1 MKDLNNY
8 EFDERFMQLEDVLL
22 AYSHG
27 DFSKK
32 LPISDK
38 LDPIDTVMSGI
49 NMLGE
54 ELEETT
60 IKRDFFNSAFHS
72 ITDSLVVI
80 NNSGIII
87 DLNESFICLLEL
99 QKEDI
104 IGKNL
109 TTFLKFKSFE
119 KTIQS
124 LYKNQKTID
133 FESEIQ
139 TSLDKKIM
147 VECHVSVIDNNKC
160 HSLVKIHDLTYKIQQ
175 EASRIA
181 TIIKTQEEERNRVAS
196 DLHDSIGQ
204 QISALKFY
212 FDSIQKQKDDKLR
225 TVLLKKT
232 ESLID
237 NVADEIRNICFQ
249 LMPRSVEKFGLSDSI
264 KQLAD
269 IIQFSTGI
277 HFDLKLV
284 ESKIKIDSN
293 ISMSVYRIIQEFVNN
308 SIKHAKCKNIK
319 INFEVKPKILTLTMI
334 DDGVGF
340 GESSSKRKGNGL
352 DNINLRV
359 KYLNGEVEFISEKDK
374 GVILNISIP
383 LNS

>member
-1 MKDLNNY
+1 MSEPINFEL
-8 EFDERFMQLEDVLL
+8 DERFISLEDTLL

-32 LPISDK
+32 LILSDK
-38 LDPIDTVMSGI
+38 LDPLDSIMSGI

-80 NNSGIII
+80 DNAGSII
-87 DLNESFICLLEL
+87 DFNESFVVMVEY
-99 QKEDI
+99 KKDEI
-104 IGKNL
+104 IGQNL
-109 TTFLKFKSFE
+109 TKFLKFNGFN

-124 LYKNQKTID
+124 LNKNQKAID
-133 FESEIQ
+133 FESEV
-139 TSLDKKIM
+139 TNSSNRKIM

-160 HSLVKIHDLTYKIQQ
+160 HSLVKIHDLTDKIQQ
-175 EASRIA
+175 EAGRIA

-212 FDSIQKQKDDKLR
+212 FDSIQKQKDEKLR
-225 TVLLKKT
+225 IQLLKKT
-232 ESLID
+232 EALID
-237 NVADEIRNICFQ
+237 NVSDEIRNICFQ
-249 LMPRSVEKFGLSDSI
+249 LMPRSVEKFGLGQSI

-269 IIQFSTGI
+269 LIHFSTGI
-277 HFDLKLV
+277 KFDVKL
-284 ESKIKIDSN
+284 EELNDKIDPN
-293 ISMSVYRIIQEFVNN
+293 VSMSVYRVIQEFVNN
-308 SIKHAKCKNIK
+308 SIKHAKCKNIG
-319 INFEVKPKILTLTMI
+319 INLSIKQKTLSLDMT
-334 DDGVGF
+334 DDGIGF
-340 GESSSKRKGNGL
+340 NNNATLKRGNGL

-359 KYLNGEVEFISEKDK
+359 KYLQGEIDFNSEKNK
-374 GVILNISIP
+374 GVQLNIVIP
-383 LNS
+383 L

>member
-1 MKDLNNY
+1 MSSPINFEL
-8 EFDERFMQLEDVLL
+8 DERFLQLEDTLL

-32 LPISDK
+32 LQLSDN
-38 LDPIDTVMSGI
+38 LDTLDSIMSGI

-80 NNSGIII
+80 DNAGVII
-87 DLNESFICLLEL
+87 DFNESFSILLE
-99 QKEDI
+99 QKKEEI
-104 IGKNL
+104 AGQNITK
-109 TTFLKFKSFE
+109 FLKFNSLS
-119 KTIQS
+119 KTIQK
-124 LYKNQKTID
+124 LNKDMKAID
-133 FESEIQ
+133 FESEVTNAQ
-139 TSLDKKIM
+139 NKKIM

-160 HSLVKIHDLTYKIQQ
+160 QSLVKIHDLTYKIQQ
-175 EASRIA
+175 EAGRIA

-232 ESLID
+232 EALID
-237 NVADEIRNICFQ
+237 NVSDEIRNICFQ
-249 LMPRSVEKFGLSDSI
+249 LMPRSVEKFGLGQSI

-269 IIQFSTGI
+269 LIHFSTGI
-277 HFDLKLV
+277 KFDVKLN
-284 ESKIKIDSN
+284 EGDGKIDPN
-293 ISMSVYRIIQEFVNN
+293 VSMSIYRIIQEFVNN
-308 SIKHAKCKNIK
+308 SIKHSKCKNIV
-319 INFEVKPKILTLTMI
+319 IDLNIKPKALTLLMT
-334 DDGVGF
+334 DDGIGF
-340 GESSSKRKGNGL
+340 SNTPTARRGNGL

-359 KYLNGEVEFISEKDK
+359 KYLQGELDFNTEKNNGVMFN
-374 GVILNISIP
+374 ILIP
-383 LNS
+383 L

>member
-1 MKDLNNY
+1 MSEYINF
-8 EFDERFMQLEDVLL
+8 EQDERFLALEDTLL

-27 DFSKK
+27 DFTKK
-32 LPISDK
+32 LEISDQ
-38 LDPIDTVMSGI
+38 LDTLDSIMSGI

-80 NNSGIII
+80 DNIGSII
-87 DLNESFICLLEL
+87 DFNESFVVLMEYK
-99 QKEDI
+99 KEEI
-104 IGKNL
+104 LGQNL
-109 TTFLKFKSFE
+109 TKFLKFSNFNKD
-119 KTIQS
+119 IQH
-124 LYKNQKTID
+124 LNKNQKAID
-133 FESEIQ
+133 FQSEV
-139 TSLDKKIM
+139 TNSAGKKIM

-160 HSLVKIHDLTYKIQQ
+160 HSLVKIHDLTEKLQ
-175 EASRIA
+175 EEAKRIA

-225 TVLLKKT
+225 TALLKKT
-232 ESLID
+232 EALID
-237 NVADEIRNICFQ
+237 NVSDEIRNICFQ
-249 LMPRSVEKFGLSDSI
+249 LMPRSVEKFGIGQSI

-269 IIQFSTGI
+269 LIHFSTGI
-277 HFDLKLV
+277 KFD
-284 ESKIKIDSN
+284 IKIEDTN
-293 ISMSVYRIIQEFVNN
+293 DKINPNVAMSVYRIIQEFVNN
-308 SIKHAKCKNIK
+308 SIKHAKCKNIS
-319 INFEVKPKILTLTMI
+319 IHLTIKPKSLSVNMS

-340 GESSSKRKGNGL
+340 TNDGNLKRGNGL

-359 KYLNGEVEFISEKDK
+359 KYLQGDIDFTSEKNK
-374 GVILNISIP
+374 GVHLNIQIP
-383 LNS
+383 I

>member
-1 MKDLNNY
+1 MLNPINF
-8 EFDERFMQLEDVLL
+8 EIDERFVELEEAIL

-32 LPISDK
+32 LTLSPR
-38 LDPIDTVMSGI
+38 LDPIDSLMSGV

-54 ELEETT
+54 ELEEIT
-60 IKRDFFNSAFHS
+60 INRDYFNSAFHS

-80 NNSGIII
+80 DNSGTII

-104 IGKNL
+104 LDKKL
-109 TTFLKFKSFE
+109 TEFLKFKSLD

-133 FESEIQ
+133 FESEIH
-139 TSLDKKIM
+139 TSQDKKIM
-147 VECHVSVIDNNKC
+147 VECHFSVIDNNKC
-160 HSLVKIHDLTYKIQQ
+160 HTLVKIHDLTYKIQQ
-175 EASRIA
+175 EAATIA

-232 ESLID
+232 EALID
-237 NVADEIRNICFQ
+237 NVSDEIRNICFQ
-249 LMPRSVEKFGLSDSI
+249 LMPRSVEKFGIAESI

-269 IIQFSTGI
+269 IIHFSTGI
-277 HFDLKLV
+277 KFELQLTDG
-284 ESKIKIDSN
+284 KIKPEAN
-293 ISMSVYRIIQEFVNN
+293 IAMSVYRIIQEFVNN
-308 SIKHAKCKNIK
+308 SIKHSKCKNIK
-319 INFEVKPKILTLTMI
+319 IQLNIKSDTLILMMK
-334 DDGVGF
+334 DDGIGF
-340 GESSSKRKGNGL
+340 TESSKKRKGNGL

-359 KYLNGEVEFISEKDK
+359 KYLNGDVEFISEKDE
-374 GVILNISIP
+374 GVVLNISIP
-383 LNS
+383 L

>member
-1 MKDLNNY
+1 M
-8 EFDERFMQLEDVLL
+8 DERFIALEDTLL

-32 LPISDK
+32 LVLSDK
-38 LDPIDTVMSGI
+38 LDTLDSVMSGI

-80 NNSGIII
+80 DNAGIII
-87 DLNESFICLLEL
+87 DLNESFVVLMEL
-99 QKEDI
+99 NKEEI
-104 IGKNL
+104 LGQNL
-109 TTFLKFKSFE
+109 TKFLKFNSFN
-119 KTIQS
+119 KTIQ
-124 LYKNQKTID
+124 LLNKNQKAID
-133 FESEIQ
+133 FESEV
-139 TSLDKKIM
+139 TVSPTKKIM

-175 EASRIA
+175 EAGRIA

-232 ESLID
+232 EALID
-237 NVADEIRNICFQ
+237 NVSDEIRNICFQ
-249 LMPRSVEKFGLSDSI
+249 LMPRSVEKFGLGQSI
-264 KQLAD
+264 KQLGD
-269 IIQFSTGI
+269 LIHFSTGI
-277 HFDLKLV
+277 KFNIKLEEEHEKLDPTV
-284 ESKIKIDSN
+284 A
-293 ISMSVYRIIQEFVNN
+293 MSVYRIIQEFVNN
-308 SIKHAKCKNIK
+308 SIKHAKCKNIS
-319 INFEVKPKILTLTMI
+319 ILLTIKAKNLSLQMT

-340 GESSSKRKGNGL
+340 ANNSSLKRGNGL

-359 KYLNGEVEFISEKDK
+359 KYLQGEIDFTSEKNK
-374 GVILNISIP
+374 GVRLNILIP
-383 LNS
+383 L

>member
-1 MKDLNNY
+1 LPSPINF
-8 EFDERFMQLEDVLL
+8 ELDERFLQLEDTLL

-32 LPISDK
+32 LNLSDN
-38 LDPIDTVMSGI
+38 LDTLDSIMSGI

-80 NNSGIII
+80 DNAGVII
-87 DLNESFICLLEL
+87 DYNESFVILVEIP
-99 QKEDI
+99 KDEI
-104 IGKNL
+104 IGQNL
-109 TTFLKFKSFE
+109 TKFLKVNSLS
-119 KTIQS
+119 KTIEK
-124 LYKNQKTID
+124 LNQDLKAID
-133 FESEIQ
+133 FQSEVTN
-139 TSLDKKIM
+139 TSGKKIP

-160 HSLVKIHDLTYKIQQ
+160 QSLVKIHDLTYKIQQ
-175 EASRIA
+175 EAGRIA

-225 TVLLKKT
+225 NALLKKT
-232 ESLID
+232 EALID

-249 LMPRSVEKFGLSDSI
+249 LMPRSVEKFGIVQSI

-269 IIQFSTGI
+269 LIHFSTGI
-277 HFDLKLV
+277 KFDMKLDETEV
-284 ESKIKIDSN
+284 KINNN
-293 ISMSVYRIIQEFVNN
+293 IAMSVYRVIQEFVNN
-308 SIKHAKCKNIK
+308 SIKHSKCKNIL
-319 INFEVKPKILTLTMI
+319 IDLNFKPKVLTLRMT

-340 GESSSKRKGNGL
+340 VNGPNLKKGNGL

-359 KYLNGEVEFISEKDK
+359 KYLQGDIEFHSEKNK
-374 GVILNISIP
+374 GVELNISIP
-383 LNS
+383 LE

>member
-1 MKDLNNY
+1 MSEHINFEL
-8 EFDERFMQLEDVLL
+8 DERFMALEETLL

-32 LPISDK
+32 LAISDK
-38 LDPIDTVMSGI
+38 LDTMDSIMSGI

-80 NNSGIII
+80 DNMGSII
-87 DLNESFICLLEL
+87 DFNESFLVLMEYKKDDLLG
-99 QKEDI
+99 Q
-104 IGKNL
+104 NL
-109 TTFLKFKSFE
+109 TRFLKFNNFNKD
-119 KTIQS
+119 IQQ
-124 LYKNQKTID
+124 LNKNQKAID
-133 FESEIQ
+133 FQSEI
-139 TSLDKKIM
+139 TNISGKKTM

-160 HSLVKIHDLTYKIQQ
+160 HSMVKIHDLTEKLQQ
-175 EASRIA
+175 EAARIA

-212 FDSIQKQKDDKLR
+212 FDSIQKQKDEKLR
-225 TVLLKKT
+225 TALLKKT
-232 ESLID
+232 EALID
-237 NVADEIRNICFQ
+237 NVSDEIRNICFQ
-249 LMPRSVEKFGLSDSI
+249 LMPRSVEKFGIGQSI

-269 IIQFSTGI
+269 LIHFSTGI
-277 HFDLKLV
+277 KFDI
-284 ESKIKIDSN
+284 KIEEHNDKIDSN
-293 ISMSVYRIIQEFVNN
+293 VAMSVYRIIQEFVNN
-308 SIKHAKCKNIK
+308 SIKHAKCKNIS
-319 INFEVKPKILTLTMI
+319 IHLTAKPKTLGVVMS

-340 GESSSKRKGNGL
+340 SNDEKLKRGNGL

-359 KYLNGEVEFISEKDK
+359 KYLQGEIDFRSEKNK
-374 GVILNISIP
+374 GVHLNILIP
-383 LNS
+383 L

>member
-1 MKDLNNY
+1 MSEPINFEL
-8 EFDERFMQLEDVLL
+8 DERFISLEDTLL

-32 LPISDK
+32 LILSEK
-38 LDPIDTVMSGI
+38 LDPLDSIMSGI

-80 NNSGIII
+80 DNAGSII
-87 DLNESFICLLEL
+87 DFNESFVVMVEY
-99 QKEDI
+99 KKDEI
-104 IGKNL
+104 IGQNL
-109 TTFLKFKSFE
+109 TKFLKFNGFN

-124 LYKNQKTID
+124 LNKNQKAID
-133 FESEIQ
+133 FESEV
-139 TSLDKKIM
+139 TNSSNRKIM

-160 HSLVKIHDLTYKIQQ
+160 HSLVKIHDLTDKIQQ
-175 EASRIA
+175 EAGRIA

-212 FDSIQKQKDDKLR
+212 FDSIQKQKDEKLR
-225 TVLLKKT
+225 IQLLKKT
-232 ESLID
+232 EALID
-237 NVADEIRNICFQ
+237 NVSDEIRNICFQ
-249 LMPRSVEKFGLSDSI
+249 LMPRSVEKFGLGQSI

-269 IIQFSTGI
+269 LIHFSTGI
-277 HFDLKLV
+277 KFDVKL
-284 ESKIKIDSN
+284 EELNDKIDPN
-293 ISMSVYRIIQEFVNN
+293 VSMSVYRVIQEFVNN
-308 SIKHAKCKNIK
+308 SIKHAKCKNIG
-319 INFEVKPKILTLTMI
+319 INLSIKQKTLSLDMT

-340 GESSSKRKGNGL
+340 NNNATLKRGNGL

-359 KYLNGEVEFISEKDK
+359 KYLQGEIDFNSEKNK
-374 GVILNISIP
+374 GVQLNIVIP
-383 LNS
+383 L

>member
-1 MKDLNNY
+1 
-8 EFDERFMQLEDVLL
+8 RFLQLEDTLL

-32 LPISDK
+32 LNLSDN
-38 LDPIDTVMSGI
+38 LDTLDSIMSGI

-80 NNSGIII
+80 DNAGTII
-87 DLNESFICLLEL
+87 DFNESFVILLEL
-99 QKEDI
+99 PKEEI
-104 IGKNL
+104 NGEHL
-109 TTFLKFKSFE
+109 TKFLKVNSLA
-119 KTIQS
+119 KTIE
-124 LYKNQKTID
+124 KVNQDLKVID
-133 FESEIQ
+133 FESEV
-139 TSLDKKIM
+139 TNSHGKKIF

-160 HSLVKIHDLTYKIQQ
+160 QSLVKIHDLTYKLQQ

-212 FDSIQKQKDDKLR
+212 FDSIQKQKDEKMR
-225 TVLLKKT
+225 NALLKKT
-232 ESLID
+232 EALID

-249 LMPRSVEKFGLSDSI
+249 LMPRSVEKFGIAQSI

-269 IIQFSTGI
+269 LIHFSTGI
-277 HFDLKLV
+277 KFDLKLD
-284 ESKIKIDSN
+284 ESN
-293 ISMSVYRIIQEFVNN
+293 IKLENNIAMSVYRVIQEFVNN
-308 SIKHAKCKNIK
+308 SIKHAKCKNILIDLQFK
-319 INFEVKPKILTLTMI
+319 GKELLLKMN
-334 DDGVGF
+334 DDGIGF
-340 GESSSKRKGNGL
+340 ENNASLKRGNGL
-352 DNINLRV
+352 DNINLRI
-359 KYLNGEVEFISEKDK
+359 KYLHGDIDFKSEKNK
-374 GVILNISIP
+374 GVHLSISIP
-383 LNS
+383 L